1 MTPILIKDNAGSVTI
16 FLENSADGTP
26 ATGLTFSDV
35 TSDLKKAGGSFAA
48 LTLSGSNFTELSGG
62 FYEIDLAAAD
72 VDTLGNLH
80 VRVQGGTIRTALTV
94 AFVAATAPV
103 NPSTVTPP
111 TTVAIFGYLYGP
123 DAAPRVGASV
133 RAKILGAPTVLKPG
147 DDGLAITQ
155 ELVTGKTDSDG
166 FFTLDLI
173 AGSSVDFSIPAAN
186 YRRTFL
192 VPSTSTNVFDIP

>member
-1 MTPILIKDNAGSVTI
+1 MTPILIKDNVGSITI

-26 ATGLTFSDV
+26 ATGLLFSGV
-35 TSDLKKAGGSFAA
+35 TSDLKKAGGAFASHT
-48 LTLSGSNFTELSGG
+48 LTGSNFTELSAG

-80 VRVQGGTIRTALTV
+80 LRVQGATIRTALTV
-94 AFVAATAPV
+94 SFVAVSVPAT
-103 NPSTVTPP
+103 PSTVTPP
-111 TTVAIFGYLYGP
+111 GTVAIFGYLYGP
-123 DAAPRVGASV
+123 DAAPVVSGAV
-133 RAKILGAPTVLKPG
+133 RAKILGAPTVLHPG
-147 DDGLAITQ
+147 DDGLAISQ

-173 AGSSVDFSIPAAN
+173 AGTSVDFSIPAAN

-192 VPSTSTNVFDIP
+192 VPSTSANVFDIP